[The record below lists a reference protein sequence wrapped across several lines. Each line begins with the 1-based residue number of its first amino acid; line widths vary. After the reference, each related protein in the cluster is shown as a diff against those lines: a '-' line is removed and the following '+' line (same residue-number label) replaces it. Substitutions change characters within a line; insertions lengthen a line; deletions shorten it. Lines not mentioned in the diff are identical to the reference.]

1 MQRRAFAKYR
11 LRRCAP
17 FGALPPIQLRL

>member
-1 MQRRAFAKYR
+1 MLQRYQCDEA
-11 LRRCAP
+11 LSRCAP